1 MPGNGKWSVHRVRR
15 LITDGARSPK
25 THPKRLV
32 SLVLSRFFDTSSFN
46 PKLAKDPKQP
56 WVFSN
61 GDPTGRCRRSMD
73 AVDSRPAAG
82 YGFHGD
88 VINGWETTTL
98 KQAIS
103 QCTHKDGTVEFCTPF
118 SLQSTT
124 QDSAPYAP
132 LCRRTPTVNE
142 VVTGLLPKLPGCN
155 PVTPGEFA
163 MPSTR
168 FRAEAPQVPAT
179 PYRPPTAP
187 SRASSLSPSSTP
199 APFHPSASK
208 RRRTSLSSCPRSRST
223 STRAAIP
230 ARPSASASFLDTLLM
245 FSRSPALSTKLSI
258 AGQMTVQKCL
268 AACEKKKLAFCTSD
282 GLSHIQLTRGQAA
295 SKAPPASA
303 PSPPPRAR
311 RRRLESAT
319 RSARAPSTTVA
330 DPRARAFTPDP
341 SSICAG
347 SCMDTSDFRL
357 SSTALE

>member
-32 SLVLSRFFDTSSFN
+32 SLVLSRFFDTSAFN

-61 GDPTGRCRRSMD
+61 GDPTGKCRSMD

-103 QCTHKDGTVEFCTPF
+103 QCTHKDGTVEFCPPF

-155 PVTPGEFA
+155 PVTSGELPCRRPA
-163 MPSTR
+163 SGLNRDRSRQRRTARQLPRPEHLPQARRLLRPRSTR
-168 FRAEAPQVPAT
+168 RRQRDGGRRCRLALLQEVQVLGLLFQLDQV
-179 PYRPPTAP
+179 RP
-187 SRASSLSPSSTP
+187 RLCLY
-199 APFHPSASK
+199 K
-208 RRRTSLSSCPRSRST
+208 
-223 STRAAIP
+223 
-230 ARPSASASFLDTLLM
+230 LLT
-245 FSRSPALSTKLSI
+245 FSRSPALSTKLSV
-258 AGQMTVQKCL
+258 AGPMTVQKCL

-357 SSTALE
+357 PSTALE